1 MGDSRITVCLPK
13 SMTHPDI
20 AQGIETL
27 TQRYWE
33 SMLSRILIVGHAPQ
47 ELIDVC
53 GYNPV
58 LELPNKKEEI
68 NTFILD
74 ILSHIED
81 YQNYVDFN
89 RQTALE
95 KGLWS
100 IRMKGVVKWLGEIG
114 YSL

>member
-1 MGDSRITVCLPK
+1 
-13 SMTHPDI
+13 
-20 AQGIETL
+20 
-27 TQRYWE
+27 
-33 SMLSRILIVGHAPQ
+33 MLSRMVIIGYAPK
-47 ELIDVC
+47 ELRDIC

-58 LELPNKKEEI
+58 LELPDDKSLI

-74 ILSHIED
+74 ILNRIED
-81 YQNYVDFN
+81 YQSFVDLN